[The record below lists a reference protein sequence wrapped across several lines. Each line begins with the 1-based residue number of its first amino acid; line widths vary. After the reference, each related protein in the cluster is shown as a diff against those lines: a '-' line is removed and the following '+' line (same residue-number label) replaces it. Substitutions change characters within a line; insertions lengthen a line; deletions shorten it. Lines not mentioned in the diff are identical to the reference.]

1 MERRN
6 AFADLNAE
14 FQTKPQKQEGSTK
27 PVDKQ
32 VIEKLAEEHGFP
44 SRRPEKTRAQPN
56 PEPRKRRNAT
66 GRNRQINI
74 KTTAEAIELLYKLAD
89 AKRVPLGEIF
99 EEALEALIIK
109 DTK

>member
-14 FQTKPQKQEGSTK
+14 FQTKPQKVEGSAK

-32 VIEKLAEEHGFP
+32 AIEKLAEDHGFP
-44 SRRPEKTRAQPN
+44 SRRPEKKGAQPN

-89 AKRVPLGEIF
+89 AKRAPLGEIL
-99 EEALEALIIK
+99 EDALEALMLK
-109 DTK
+109 GTK